1 MPEQTS
7 ETAPLTPEALLEK
20 AKKLKVLTEEEIDLV
35 FADREGTAYLDF
47 QAELREAGVKVI
59 PLDPGD
65 LDAAAETWDESKLEE
80 VEIEPLSA
88 LEALAEAEAESVDD
102 PVRMYLREIGK
113 VSLLSAEEEVSLA
126 KRMELGE
133 IAERNGNGRH
143 DVAIIHD
150 GIEARRQ
157 LTEANLRLVVSVA
170 KKYLGRGMSL
180 LDLVQ
185 EGNIG
190 LIRAVE
196 KFDYHKGYKFSTYAT
211 WWIRQAITR
220 AIADQA
226 RT

>member
-1 MPEQTS
+1 MPEQTT

-35 FADREGTAYLDF
+35 FADREGTGYLDF

-113 VSLLSAEEEVSLA
+113 VSLLSAAEEVSLA
-126 KRMELGE
+126 KRMECGE
-133 IAERNGNGRH
+133 LAERSSNGSRNI
-143 DVAIIHD
+143 DTIQD

-157 LTEANLRLVVSVA
+157 ITEANLRLVVSVA
-170 KKYLGRGMSL
+170 
-180 LDLVQ
+180 
-185 EGNIG
+185 
-190 LIRAVE
+190 
-196 KFDYHKGYKFSTYAT
+196 
-211 WWIRQAITR
+211 
-220 AIADQA
+220 
-226 RT
+226 

>member
-1 MPEQTS
+1 MPEQS

-20 AKKLKVLTEEEIDLV
+20 ARKLKVLTDEEIDLV
-35 FADREGTAYLDF
+35 FPDRSATAFLDF
-47 QAELREAGVKVI
+47 QAELAEAGVKVI

-80 VEIEPLSA
+80 IEIEPLAA
-88 LEALAEAEAESVDD
+88 LEALADAEAESVDD

-113 VSLLSAEEEVSLA
+113 VSLLTGEQEVSLA
-126 KRMELGE
+126 RRMEMGE
-133 IAERNGNGRH
+133 LAERSANGSR
-143 DVAIIHD
+143 DVDAIHD

-211 WWIRQAITR
+211 WWIR
-220 AIADQA
+220 
-226 RT
+226 